1 MPTIIDHA
9 GAQTKANPNSPSHSP
24 APTLTAQAMHGDDEH
39 NPALHST
46 FDPALF
52 DQLVYACV
60 KRVPRGCVT
69 TYGKSAASHNFSSIR
84 SRGAAHNTLFLPR
97 HFPQFQDTSPASATT
112 PSMLDRWGRPCGA
125 SP

>member
-60 KRVPRGCVT
+60 KRVPRGRVT
-69 TYGKSAASHNFSSIR
+69 TYGKAAAN
-84 SRGAAHNTLFLPR
+84 
-97 HFPQFQDTSPASATT
+97 PQFVFPLPSFPHSILFPPHTKDTLPACATT
-112 PSMLDRWGRPCGA
+112 PSMLDTLDKPCGA
-125 SP
+125 SL

>member
-1 MPTIIDHA
+1 MGREAGGHDPHTYLAVYVQTNAPERPQHPLSTPTIIDHA

-39 NPALHST
+39 HPALHST

-60 KRVPRGCVT
+60 KRVPRGRVT
-69 TYGKSAASHNFSSIR
+69 TYGKSAASR
-84 SRGAAHNTLFLPR
+84 VLKL
-97 HFPQFQDTSPASATT
+97 
-112 PSMLDRWGRPCGA
+112 
-125 SP
+125 